1 MTASTYFVY
10 LFFRQ
15 LNIVDSTYC
24 RKLTGVVG
32 VGVWP
37 RSEAGAPGHRVQSLG
52 EVGGPLEDNLLG
64 QPLGIPGVARHQL
77 GQAAESVVYTRLL
90 QG

>member
-1 MTASTYFVY
+1 MDKSDQMTASTYSVY
-10 LFFRQ
+10 LSFRR

-52 EVGGPLEDNLLG
+52 EVSGALEDDLL
-64 QPLGIPGVARHQL
+64 
-77 GQAAESVVYTRLL
+77 ESEVNMLPSR
-90 QG
+90 